1 VSLSGNGS
9 TVAVGAP
16 HNDDGGVDAGQ
27 VRTFRWDGSSWTQL
41 GDALNG
47 EDTWD
52 RWLNDKFGY
61 SVSLSGDG
69 SAVAVGSPY
78 NGKKYRP
85 QMGQVR
91 TFRWDGSSWTQLG
104 DALNGK
110 STCDNFGY
118 SVSLSGDGSTVAV
131 GAPRNNDGGVDAGQV
146 RTFRWDGSSWTQLG
160 DALNGTRAFGRFGTS
175 VSLSGDGS
183 AVAVGAPR
191 NNDGGVWAGQVR
203 TFRWDGSSWTQLG
216 DALNGKDTC
225 DTVGAGEWR

>member
-1 VSLSGNGS
+1 MARDQFGYSVSLSGDGSAVAVGAPSFGAAPFVRILRLDGSSLIPLGNAILGNQSSRFGQSVSLSGNGS

-131 GAPRNNDGGVDAGQV
+131 GAPKNNDGGVDAGQV
-146 RTFRWDGSSWTQLG
+146 RTFR
-160 DALNGTRAFGRFGTS
+160 
-175 VSLSGDGS
+175 
-183 AVAVGAPR
+183 
-191 NNDGGVWAGQVR
+191 
-203 TFRWDGSSWTQLG
+203 
-216 DALNGKDTC
+216 
-225 DTVGAGEWR
+225 